1 MVLAVGFFG
10 VVLRVVVLIVVA
22 AVATALSL
30 RLLGIRRGWGTAL
43 IAGGIGWAIAIVL
56 AFGLD
61 DWDWNADG
69 FLLRIIAI
77 GIPATMAVAVTLDLL
92 ARPGSLAIGERA
104 GLIVAPR
111 PVRAVKTRI
120 AVLRRYRELVHLA
133 RREGFGPFLSTAG
146 RAERTEDAVGVRLRR
161 VLEEAG
167 GVYVKL
173 GQIAATRVDLIP
185 PEVCDELSSLQNRVA
200 PAPVEE
206 IRPALEAEL
215 GGPVDEVFA
224 EFDWEP
230 LAAASIGQTYSAR
243 LRTGEAVVVKIQR
256 PGIDDVIERDLAALA
271 LLANVAQRRTTFG
284 QGLRSGELLAQFAV
298 SLRAEL
304 DFGHEADVMLEMSM
318 LLGAD
323 SSVRVPHVYSAYCT
337 RRLLVQERFDG
348 YTVAEI
354 PAIDAA
360 GIDRDLLA
368 HELLRTTLEQILRI
382 GLFHA
387 DPHPGN
393 IFAFRDGGLG
403 LIDFGAVGRLDP
415 IQQSAVIDMLAALS
429 RRDVGLLRDAIE
441 RVAEVQNS
449 DRPEELERA
458 LARLLADHV
467 RVTGVVEPSVLQDLV
482 ATLARFGIR
491 LPADLV
497 VLSRALVTVDGTLRV
512 LAPELS
518 LVSAATETMT
528 STTAPAPLD
537 RDAMIRDEILDALP
551 HLRRLPDRID
561 RILTLTSRGEL
572 RIRSIVDE
580 DARRILRTLA
590 NRALLVAAGA
600 AFLVVAAV
608 LLVARDP
615 GPTVGGDTGLYEIF
629 GYFGLLAG
637 SVLLLRVVAAVTR
650 DGTT

>member
-1 MVLAVGFFG
+1 
-10 VVLRVVVLIVVA
+10 
-22 AVATALSL
+22 
-30 RLLGIRRGWGTAL
+30 
-43 IAGGIGWAIAIVL
+43 
-56 AFGLD
+56 
-61 DWDWNADG
+61 
-69 FLLRIIAI
+69 
-77 GIPATMAVAVTLDLL
+77 
-92 ARPGSLAIGERA
+92 
-104 GLIVAPR
+104 
-111 PVRAVKTRI
+111 
-120 AVLRRYRELVHLA
+120 
-133 RREGFGPFLSTAG
+133 
-146 RAERTEDAVGVRLRR
+146 
-161 VLEEAG
+161 
-167 GVYVKL
+167 
-173 GQIAATRVDLIP
+173 
-185 PEVCDELSSLQNRVA
+185 
-200 PAPVEE
+200 
-206 IRPALEAEL
+206 
-215 GGPVDEVFA
+215 
-224 EFDWEP
+224 
-230 LAAASIGQTYSAR
+230 
-243 LRTGEAVVVKIQR
+243 
-256 PGIDDVIERDLAALA
+256 VIERDLAALA
-271 LLANVAQRRTTFG
+271 LLANVAQRRTSFG

-323 SSVRVPHVYSAYCT
+323 STVRVPRVHTAYCT

-354 PAIDAA
+354 TEIDAA
-360 GIDRDLLA
+360 GIDRNVLA
-368 HELLRTTLEQILRI
+368 RELLRTTLEQILRV

-415 IQQSAVIDMLAALS
+415 IQQEAVIDMLAALS

-441 RVAEVQNS
+441 RVAEVQNT

-512 LAPELS
+512 LAPDLS

-528 STTAPAPLD
+528 STTTPAPVD
-537 RDAMIRDEILDALP
+537 RDAMIRDELLSALP

-572 RIRSIVDE
+572 RIRNIVDE
-580 DARRILRTLA
+580 DARRILRTLV

-608 LLVARDP
+608 LLVASDP
-615 GPTVGGDTGLYEIF
+615 GPTVGGDTGLFEVF